1 LRKLTIA
8 AALGAL
14 VALVVLA
21 TVPLRGTRPRVPPRL
36 VAAGRGAGPLTAG
49 GATVPLDVPP
59 GSPLGGYPRFDF
71 ASQGIRDVPQARA
84 LVLSVPGFTAAL
96 VSVDVLLVPADL
108 RARVERRLS
117 RLAPDA
123 LLVAATHTHAG
134 PGGYWEDALGERF
147 GTGPF
152 DERVAEGL
160 AARIA
165 QAVEE
170 AAAARAPATLSVAR
184 SRRADLVRNRDGG
197 EAGGRLLVLRAERAP
212 GEVVG
217 QVVVFPAHAT
227 VLGSRNR
234 LVSGDWP
241 AALARELPGATVVLQ
256 GAEGDQTWRLPPP
269 PPDAPRPLPEVAP
282 EDFARELAAE
292 VRRLPLPPGPPD
304 ATLAGA
310 VAWVTLPEPSFG
322 AVPAFLDRLLSNL
335 LWSWLPSSV
344 GVTALRLGPVVL
356 LAVPAEPGE
365 AVGRAWR
372 EALGPD
378 AEVVSL
384 ANDYV
389 GYVDTAEQVRARRG
403 EARRTYLGPDLAQV
417 LGDGLR
423 AAARALPAHG
433 AGPPGPA
440 LPTTTSPAPTTPAAT
455 SPAASP

>member
-1 LRKLTIA
+1 
-8 AALGAL
+8 
-14 VALVVLA
+14 VAVVVLA
-21 TVPLRGTRPRVPPRL
+21 TVPLHGTRPRAAPRL

-59 GSPLGGYPRFDF
+59 GSPIGGYPRLDF

-84 LVLSVPGFTAAL
+84 LVLSVPAFTVAV
-96 VSVDVLLVPADL
+96 VSVDILLVPADL
-108 RARVERRLS
+108 RARVERRLAG
-117 RLAPDA
+117 LAPDA
-123 LLVAATHTHAG
+123 LLVTATHTHAG

-152 DERVAEGL
+152 DERIVEGL

-165 QAVEE
+165 QAVEQ

-184 SRRADLVRNRDGG
+184 AHRPDLVRNRDQG
-197 EAGGRLLVLRAERAP
+197 EPDGRLLAIRVEAAP

-217 QVVVFPAHAT
+217 QLLVFPAHAT

-234 LVSGDWP
+234 RISGDWP
-241 AALARELPGATVVLQ
+241 AALARELPGTTVVLQ

-269 PPDAPRPLPEVAP
+269 PSDAPRPLPEVAP

-292 VRRLPLPPGPPD
+292 VRRLPWSAGTPD

-310 VAWVTLPEPSFG
+310 VAWGTLPDPSFG

-335 LWSWLPSSV
+335 LWGWLPPSV
-344 GVTALRLGPVVL
+344 GVSALRIGPVLL

-372 EALGPD
+372 EALGPE

-389 GYVDTAEQVRARRG
+389 GYVDTAERVRARTG

-417 LGDGLR
+417 LGEGLR
-423 AAARALPAHG
+423 VAARALPA
-433 AGPPGPA
+433 
-440 LPTTTSPAPTTPAAT
+440 PAPAP
-455 SPAASP
+455 